1 VTAGEGEAL
10 APPSLDETFAAAAAA
25 GAILHSFY
33 QTPKEWEEAR
43 RFGVIFAL
51 ARSGG
56 SPLPFRTGWGASPQA
71 AAAKALE
78 AFHKRDNPSAPAAT
92 PPPPQGTFSLA
103 DLGL

>member
-1 VTAGEGEAL
+1 LTTPEAEAEAL
-10 APPSLDETFAAAAAA
+10 APPSLDETFAAAAGA

-43 RFGVIFAL
+43 RFSVIFAL

-56 SPLPFRTGWGASPQA
+56 SPLPFRTGWGATPQA
-71 AAAKALE
+71 AAAEALE
-78 AFHKRDNPSAPAAT
+78 AFHKRDNPSASVTQAAA
-92 PPPPQGTFSLA
+92 FSLA